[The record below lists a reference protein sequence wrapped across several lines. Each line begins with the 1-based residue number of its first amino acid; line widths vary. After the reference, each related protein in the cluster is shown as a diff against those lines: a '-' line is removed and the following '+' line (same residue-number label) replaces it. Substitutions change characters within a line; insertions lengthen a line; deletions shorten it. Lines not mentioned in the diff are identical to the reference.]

1 MVKDE
6 KVECRKNEKQTGC
19 KPFRVDASELK
30 ASEGSYVAK
39 DQSEDKDG
47 DITTLT
53 LTISRVDGS
62 FSEET

>member
-1 MVKDE
+1 V
-6 KVECRKNEKQTGC
+6 
-19 KPFRVDASELK
+19 SELK
-30 ASEGSYVAK
+30 ASGGSYVAK

-62 FSEET
+62 FSE